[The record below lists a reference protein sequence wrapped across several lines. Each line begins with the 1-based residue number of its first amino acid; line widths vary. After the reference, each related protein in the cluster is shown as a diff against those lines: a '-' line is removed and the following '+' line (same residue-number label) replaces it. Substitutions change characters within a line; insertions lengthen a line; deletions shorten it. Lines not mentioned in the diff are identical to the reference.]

1 MGRRW
6 RGLRDGC
13 GQREKHGKEGSTC
26 PEVCQTVPH
35 STGVVLEYVRL
46 GLEYRQ
52 GEDCRVHLG
61 YTLRLQGRTSK
72 DV

>member
-13 GQREKHGKEGSTC
+13 GQREEHGKEGSTC

-35 STGVVLEYVRL
+35 STGVVLEYMCGLVLSTVRVRTV
-46 GLEYRQ
+46 GYIQ
-52 GEDCRVHLG
+52 GIR
-61 YTLRLQGRTSK
+61 
-72 DV
+72 

>member
-1 MGRRW
+1 MDAVNGRSTVRKVVLARRW
-6 RGLRDGC
+6 
-13 GQREKHGKEGSTC
+13 
-26 PEVCQTVPH
+26 CQTVPH